1 MESGTIGDLL
11 VCIRREFVTEQ
22 AVAIARSNRWP
33 DYSPMVL
40 NE

>member
-11 VCIRREFVTEQ
+11 VCIRREFVEQ